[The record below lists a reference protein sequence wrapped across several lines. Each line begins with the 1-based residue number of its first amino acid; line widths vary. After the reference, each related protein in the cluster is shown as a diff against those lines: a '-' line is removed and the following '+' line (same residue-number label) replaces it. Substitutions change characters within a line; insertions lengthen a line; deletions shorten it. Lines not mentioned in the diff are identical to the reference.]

1 MKYIPHRGIFLIF
14 TLASDPADAEK
25 KNIERGYNTIKM
37 LKNTLQQKLSQRF
50 SPSQIQLMNML
61 ALPTVAFEQYLAD
74 ELESNPALDEITSAQ
89 DDYTQD
95 ADNAAEQDTDENDY
109 TPEASSDDFDIQ
121 DYMFDDEDPDY
132 VPSSSSSD
140 TSGDRNSFIASQS
153 GQESFTAHLLEQ
165 LSLENLSERQMTI
178 GRYIIGNID
187 SDGYLRTD
195 LMSVSD
201 DLAFTASMDVSTEE
215 IKQVLSVIQSFD
227 PPGVGATSLQQCL
240 SIQLSSMAP
249 SPAVDLAKRIV
260 DEAFDDLG
268 KKNFDRLA
276 EHLGCTRGQLSD
288 AVNEIAR
295 LNPKPGN
302 SYSQNTSSPSQLQVT
317 PDFII
322 RVEDGQVEI
331 TLAQGNTPR
340 LKISPEYSGM
350 LARLDRTDGKTRKE
364 KDTAAFIKNKID
376 SARWF
381 IDAVRQRRN
390 TLMLIMESI
399 VRRQKEYLLSGDV
412 SDLRP
417 LGLKDIAS
425 DVGMDIS
432 TVSRVVSQ
440 KYADTP
446 YGTMSLKNFFS
457 DAAVNEKGEDI
468 STREVKEALREIISS
483 EDKNSPLTD
492 EQLTSILSDK
502 GYRIARRTT
511 AKYRESLGFP
521 TARLR
526 REL

>member
-201 DLAFTASMDVSTEE
+201 YLAFTASMDVSTEE

-249 SPAVDLAKRIV
+249 SPAVDLAKIIV

-268 KKNFDRLA
+268 QKNFDRLA
-276 EHLGCTRGQLSD
+276 ERLGCTRGQLSD

-322 RVEDGQVEI
+322 RVEDGAGRNNPGTRQYSPVENI
-331 TLAQGNTPR
+331 ARIFRDARTAGQNGRQNPQGKGYGRIHKKQNRLCPLVYRCRTP
-340 LKISPEYSGM
+340 K
-350 LARLDRTDGKTRKE
+350 KE
-364 KDTAAFIKNKID
+364 H
-376 SARWF
+376 
-381 IDAVRQRRN
+381 
-390 TLMLIMESI
+390 
-399 VRRQKEYLLSGDV
+399 
-412 SDLRP
+412 
-417 LGLKDIAS
+417 
-425 DVGMDIS
+425 
-432 TVSRVVSQ
+432 
-440 KYADTP
+440 
-446 YGTMSLKNFFS
+446 S
-457 DAAVNEKGEDI
+457 DADNGI
-468 STREVKEALREIISS
+468 
-483 EDKNSPLTD
+483 
-492 EQLTSILSDK
+492 
-502 GYRIARRTT
+502 YRPPAKRIPAFRRCVRHAPSGT
-511 AKYRESLGFP
+511 
-521 TARLR
+521 
-526 REL
+526 